1 MQSETSGGGKA
12 LLMRSPRSTA
22 AEAPLEFET
31 MIPVRLDRIPWC
43 RFHWMLVIA
52 LGITWILDGLE
63 VTLMGAVAA
72 VLQHKAT
79 LNFTGAE
86 IGFLSSCYLTG
97 AVLGALI
104 FGHLTDR
111 FGRRKFFFITLALYL
126 VGVGLTAVS
135 WNLWSF
141 ALFRFMTG
149 AGIGGEYSAVNS
161 AIDELIPAEYR
172 GQTDL
177 AINGSFWLGAALGSL
192 STLITLNTA
201 IFRINLGWRIG
212 FGIGPLVGLAI
223 LYVRRFVPESPR
235 WLLTHG
241 RIEEAEEVVREIEQ
255 HAGAAYR
262 RMPPSELPPLRI
274 RRRRHFG
281 LEVIFEA
288 LVHRYR
294 SRSVVGLTLMASQ
307 AFVYN
312 AIFFTYALVLNRYYA
327 VRPDVTGLYLLP
339 FAVSNFLGPILLGR
353 FFDTIG
359 RRQMI
364 ATTYGLSAAV
374 LALTG
379 WLFMMDMLTSLTLA
393 SLWTLLF
400 FFASPAASSAY
411 LTVSEVFPLEI
422 RALAI
427 AVFYSAGTAAGG
439 IIAPWYFGRLIDTG
453 SRVALFGGYMTA
465 VVLMLTAAIVE
476 LAFGI
481 SAERKSLEEVAAP
494 LSSY

>member
-1 MQSETSGGGKA
+1 MSSMQT
-12 LLMRSPRSTA
+12 TA

-31 MIPVRLDRIPWC
+31 VIPARLDRIPWC
-43 RFHWMLVIA
+43 RFHWMLVMA

-72 VLQHKAT
+72 VLQHKST

-97 AVLGALI
+97 AVVGALV

-135 WNLWSF
+135 WSLWSF

-161 AIDELIPAEYR
+161 AIDELIPAHYR

-201 IFRINLGWRIG
+201 IFPINVGWRIG

-241 RIEEAEEVVREIEQ
+241 RIEEAEQVVGEIE
-255 HAGAAYR
+255 HHVGESYR
-262 RMPPSELPPLRI
+262 FTPPSSMHPLRI

-294 SRSVVGLTLMASQ
+294 SRSVVGLVLMASQ

-312 AIFFTYALVLNRYYA
+312 AIFFTYALVLNRYYG
-327 VRPDVTGLYLLP
+327 VRPDATGLYLLP
-339 FAVSNFLGPILLGR
+339 FAISNFLGPLLLGR

-364 ATTYGLSAAV
+364 AATYAVSAIV

-379 WLFMMDMLTSLTLA
+379 WFFMKNMLTSLTLA
-393 SLWTLLF
+393 SLWTILF
-400 FFASPAASSAY
+400 FFASPAASAAY

-427 AVFYSAGTAAGG
+427 AVFYSAGTAIGG
-439 IIAPWYFGRLIDTG
+439 IVAPWFFGRLIDTG
-453 SRVALFGGYMTA
+453 SRTALFGGYMTA
-465 VVLMLTAAIVE
+465 VALMLTAAIVE

-494 LSSY
+494 LSSID

>member
-1 MQSETSGGGKA
+1 MGSIQSTVAET
-12 LLMRSPRSTA
+12 
-22 AEAPLEFET
+22 PLEFET
-31 MIPVRLDRIPWC
+31 VIPVRLDRVPWC

-79 LNFTGAE
+79 LDFTGAE

-97 AVLGALI
+97 AVLGALV

-126 VGVGLTAVS
+126 IGVGLTAVS

-192 STLITLNTA
+192 STLITLNPA

-241 RIEEAEEVVREIEQ
+241 RIDEAEEVVREIER
-255 HAGAAYR
+255 HAGAAHR
-262 RMPPSELPPLRI
+262 IASTLPALRI

-288 LVHRYR
+288 LLHRYR
-294 SRSVVGLTLMASQ
+294 SRSVVGLVLMASQ

-312 AIFFTYALVLNRYYA
+312 AIFFTYALVLSRYYA
-327 VRPDVTGLYLLP
+327 VRPDATGLYLLP
-339 FAVSNFLGPILLGR
+339 FAISNFIGPLVLGR

-364 ATTYGLSAAV
+364 CVTYALSAAV

-379 WLFMMDMLTSLTLA
+379 WLFMRNMLTSLTLA
-393 SLWTLLF
+393 SLWTILF
-400 FFASPAASSAY
+400 FFASPAASAAY

-427 AVFYSAGTAAGG
+427 AVFYSAGTAVGG
-439 IIAPWYFGRLIDTG
+439 IVAPWFFGRLIDTG
-453 SRVALFGGYMTA
+453 SRGALFAGYLTAVAL
-465 VVLMLTAAIVE
+465 MLAAAIVE
-476 LAFGI
+476 LAYGI

-494 LSSY
+494 LSSID

>member
-1 MQSETSGGGKA
+1 MKFETSGSGKS
-12 LLMRSPRSTA
+12 LSMRSGESSA

-31 MIPVRLDRIPWC
+31 VIPARLDRIPWC
-43 RFHWMLVIA
+43 RFHSMLVIA

-72 VLQHKAT
+72 VLQHKST

-97 AVLGALI
+97 AVIGALV

-111 FGRRKFFFITLALYL
+111 FGRRMFFFVTLGLYL

-135 WNLWSF
+135 WDLWSF

-161 AIDELIPAEYR
+161 AIDELIPAHYR

-241 RIEEAEEVVREIEQ
+241 RVDEAEDVVREIEQ
-255 HAGAAYR
+255 HAGADYR
-262 RMPPSELPPLRI
+262 FTSTLPPLRI

-281 LEVIFEA
+281 LEVIVEA

-294 SRSVVGLTLMASQ
+294 SRSVVGLVLMASQ

-327 VRPDVTGLYLLP
+327 VKPDATGLYLLP
-339 FAVSNFLGPILLGR
+339 FAISNFLGPLLLGR

-364 ATTYGLSAAV
+364 AATYFVSAAV

-379 WLFMMDMLTSLTLA
+379 WLFMKDMLTSLTLA

-400 FFASPAASSAY
+400 FFASPAASAAY
-411 LTVSEVFPLEI
+411 LTVSEVFPLEV

-427 AVFYSAGTAAGG
+427 AVFYSAGTAVGG
-439 IIAPWYFGRLIDTG
+439 IVAPWFFGRLIDTG
-453 SRVALFGGYMTA
+453 SRAALFSGYLTAVAL
-465 VVLMLTAAIVE
+465 MLAAAIVE
-476 LAFGI
+476 LALGI

-494 LSSY
+494 ISSY